1 MTVKIKVVDR
11 YNRPVEG
18 TIVNVLWGGTSS
30 RRVTNSNGIAD
41 LGCSGGIAKLV
52 SIDGKKVDKNCYL
65 KDGLI
70 SYPHPSK

>member
-18 TIVNVLWGGTSS
+18 AMVVVLWSGSSS
-30 RRVTNSNGIAD
+30 RGVTNGNGIAD
-41 LGCSGGIAKLV
+41 LGCSAGTAKVVNIA
-52 SIDGKKVDKNCYL
+52 GKDVDRNCYL

-70 SYPHPSK
+70 SYPHPNR